1 MKKTNQILITVA
13 IVTLFAAC
21 KPGPHVIMSTNNN
34 GNKTTIEYY
43 GKIAFT
49 DDNTAI
55 KSMAKHSHIQ
65 FEKNGTK
72 ITADRDLD
80 GITYKLND
88 GKKIDSLNSDQKQL
102 ITDIIREVH
111 KR

>member
-1 MKKTNQILITVA
+1 MKKINQTLMVLT
-13 IVTLFAAC
+13 IVTLLAAC
-21 KPGPHVIMSTNNN
+21 NSGPHVIMSTNNN

-55 KSMAKHSHIQ
+55 KSMAKHSQIQ

-72 ITADRDLD
+72 ITAERDLD
-80 GITYKLND
+80 GITYQFD
-88 GKKIDSLNSDQKQL
+88 GEKIDSLNAEQKQM
-102 ITDIIREVH
+102 IADIIRQVH
-111 KR
+111 KN